1 MELLQW
7 HLIRIKISKISEN
20 FCYIRFYLL
29 DTTHPS
35 FLKLFFQALK
45 YSKKL
50 KNEETIKFKK
60 K

>member
-35 FLKLFFQALK
+35 FLKVFFQALK

-50 KNEETIKFKK
+50 KKEENN
-60 K
+60 